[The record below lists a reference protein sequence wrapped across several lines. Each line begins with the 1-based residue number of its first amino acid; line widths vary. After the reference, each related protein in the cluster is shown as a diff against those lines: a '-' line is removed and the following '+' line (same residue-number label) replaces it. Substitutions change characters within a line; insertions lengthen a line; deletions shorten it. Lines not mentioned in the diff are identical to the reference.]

1 MLRFPGTIPS
11 CVSPVTDSKSSMQS
25 QFRKL
30 YPWLVLLAT
39 WMPVSLAL
47 LPCAATRAQ
56 DPAPTTTSTTTS
68 TTGQPAAEATQ
79 AAAAPAAA
87 TPPAEAT
94 ANQQRVQVTF
104 GLAGTWKL
112 GQLCP
117 VRVQL
122 DPELQSVATTIEV
135 QTVDG
140 DGVDVTYRQAI
151 SAATSSRASSADG
164 AVWMSVRIGRQH
176 TPVEVRVWGADQ
188 SRPLFSQTYV
198 GQELGP
204 GLPSNQ
210 PLIVAIGS
218 SMGVESLSR
227 SNADGSQTTFSVVRL
242 QTAAEVPPYQAA
254 YSSCDLL
261 LISSGDP
268 ELLHSLDA
276 QQWSA
281 IDSWIRRGGAGIVSL
296 GDQLQELESLQ
307 PLAALLPG
315 EWFGAGRIRNP
326 AALESL
332 VGTEDPL
339 ADFGCALIKPERGR
353 IELTLTDSLSRS
365 VPWWISYSHGLGTM
379 RFVGSDLGGTAFEQW
394 DDRGRLWARLIAPY
408 MARVL
413 TAEGGDDRVMGEAS
427 YLGYGDMVGQLRATL
442 DLFPGVRVVT
452 FGQIAALLVGVLLLI
467 GPIDYLVS
475 VKWLKRPELSWT
487 FAGLVLLAICVGL
500 TLLLA
505 KIRPSEVR
513 VNSAQIIDIDVAPKA
528 ASSPLSSSTY
538 GQALDQTAAGS
549 AGNQA
554 IAYGR
559 LWSHVFSGS
568 ARELDVSVAVDDA
581 NAAVSVDWQGLPG
594 HGLGG
599 LLSQMN
605 TDRGMPGYTI
615 ESTAG
620 GQTTLS
626 GVGIPAAGTKCLTAQ
641 WTQPIALTATSRLQ
655 EIPGVDQL
663 QGELANPLPV
673 DVLDPVLYYHSWFYS
688 LDSRIPAG
696 GSVNISFDTIPKDIS
711 LRLNGRRTV
720 DSKESTTRWDPADRS
735 SIDRLLELMMFYKA
749 ANGKSYTSLTHRF
762 EPLLDQS
769 NLLQTDRAILLGRLD
784 APWAAVRVA
793 LSGTERSR
801 SVGSGAPPLDVQQ
814 DMDRVW
820 CRIAIPVRPAPK
832 K

>member
-1 MLRFPGTIPS
+1 MPL
-11 CVSPVTDSKSSMQS
+11 
-25 QFRKL
+25 QFRNFSS
-30 YPWLVLLAT
+30 WLICLAI
-39 WMPVSLAL
+39 WASSSLSLSCCVAVQ
-47 LPCAATRAQ
+47 AQ
-56 DPAPTTTSTTTS
+56 DSSPTAQQSTAVS
-68 TTGQPAAEATQ
+68 T
-79 AAAAPAAA
+79 AAPAPAPAPAPAQDVIPQPDKTSTSVAA
-87 TPPAEAT
+87 D
-94 ANQQRVQVTF
+94 QQPVQVTF

-122 DPELQSVATTIEV
+122 DAELQSAATAIEV

-140 DGVDVTYRQAI
+140 DGVDVTYRQTI
-151 SAATSSRASSADG
+151 SPDGSTVGAFAAQRSAG
-164 AVWMSVRIGRQH
+164 SGTVWMSIRIGRQNA
-176 TPVEVRVWGADQ
+176 PVEVRVWGADQ
-188 SRPLFSQTYV
+188 NQPLFRQTYV
-198 GQELGP
+198 DQELGQ
-204 GLPSNQ
+204 GLLSSQ

-218 SMGVESLSR
+218 SMGIESLSR
-227 SNADGSQTTFSVVRL
+227 SSADGSQATFSVVRL
-242 QTAAEVPPYQAA
+242 QSADEVPPDQAA

-261 LISSGDP
+261 LISSGEP

-276 QQWSA
+276 QRWSA
-281 IDSWIRRGGAGIVSL
+281 IDNWIRRGGACLLSL
-296 GDQLQELESLQ
+296 GDQLPALDSLPQ
-307 PLAALLPG
+307 LASLLPG
-315 EWFGAGRIRNP
+315 KWIGTGRIRNP

-339 ADFGCALIKPERGR
+339 SDFGCALIDPQRGR
-353 IELTLTDSLSRS
+353 IELTLSDSLSRS

-379 RFVGSDLGGTAFEQW
+379 RFVASDLGEATFEDW
-394 DDRGRLWARLIAPY
+394 DDRGLLWSRLIAPY
-408 MARVL
+408 MGRVL
-413 TAEGGDDRVMGEAS
+413 TADGTDNQVVGEAS
-427 YLGYGDMVGQLRATL
+427 YLGYSDIVGQLRATL
-442 DLFPGVRVVT
+442 DLFPGVRVVS

-487 FAGLVLLAICVGL
+487 LAGLTLVAICIGL

-505 KIRPSEVR
+505 KIRPSEVHI
-513 VNSAQIIDIDVAPKA
+513 NSAQIIDIDVAP
-528 ASSPLSSSTY
+528 SQRFSPSVQQSSTPQSDSTSHQ
-538 GQALDQTAAGS
+538 G
-549 AGNQA
+549 
-554 IAYGR
+554 IAYGQ
-559 LWSHVFSGS
+559 LWSHVFSGA
-568 ARELDVSVAVDDA
+568 ARELDMAVAVA
-581 NAAVSVDWQGLPG
+581 NADSAANVDWQGLPG

-615 ESTAG
+615 DSTTD
-620 GQTTLS
+620 GQTTLN
-626 GVGIPAAGTKCLTAQ
+626 GVGIPTAGTKCLTAQ
-641 WTQPIALTATSRLQ
+641 WMQPITLTATSRLR

-673 DVLDPVLYYHSWFYS
+673 DVLDPVLYYHNWFYS
-688 LDSRIPAG
+688 LNSRIPAG

-749 ANGKSYTSLTHRF
+749 ANGKSYTLLTHRF
-762 EPLLDQS
+762 QPLLDQS

-784 APWAAVRVA
+784 VPWASVQVA
-793 LSGTERSR
+793 LSGSETNHSETGASSR
-801 SVGSGAPPLDVQQ
+801 GGEPPLEVQQ

-820 CRIAIPVRPAPK
+820 CRIAIPVQPAPK